1 MKNLHTFE
9 EFLNES
15 LNENAKDE
23 IVFSIDDDKLDQMLN
38 SKFSRQLDYK
48 DDKGDSFYVLTRK
61 DFDRFIDLADSSGF
75 DVDYENSE
83 DSVIAVQESLK
94 ENMNESSAYNDVVNI
109 LKDLHGFSDKIRFST
124 EDVNR
129 VWNIVYDD
137 PKGLTDECLAK
148 LRDRKF
154 WNTDYAPSIG
164 KFANGRVNLHFEKS
178 VQDYLDIEN
187 FDDKNWSPK

>member
-1 MKNLHTFE
+1 MEHVKTFE
-9 EFLNES
+9 SFLNE
-15 LNENAKDE
+15 AKDE

>member
-1 MKNLHTFE
+1 MKPVKTFK

-15 LNENAKDE
+15 KDE
-23 IVFSIDDDKLDQMLN
+23 IIFSVDDDKLDQMLN
-38 SKFSRQLDYK
+38 ARFSRQLDYA
-48 DDKGDSFYVLTRK
+48 DEGGDSFYVLVRK

-83 DSVIAVQESLK
+83 DSVISVQESLK
-94 ENMNESSAYNDVVNI
+94 ENMNESSAYNDVVDI
-109 LKDLHGFSDKIRFST
+109 LKDLHGFSKEIRFST

-137 PKGLTDECLAK
+137 PKDLTKGCLTQ
-148 LRDRKF
+148 LRDRRF

-187 FDDKNWSPK
+187 FDDKNWSPKPL